1 MRLFSHLLGHVETG
15 IGSGLL
21 DYRYFGSDMANNT
34 TSFMFAASR
43 NLYALAI
50 TGHAPKVF
58 ARCSK
63 RGIPYFAVCA
73 VFAFT
78 MLSFLLL
85 SDKSSVVC
93 FPFNYAIY
101 AIFLKSFCL
110 GFQLVF

>member
-1 MRLFSHLLGHVETG
+1 
-15 IGSGLL
+15 
-21 DYRYFGSDMANNT
+21 
-34 TSFMFAASR
+34 MFAASR

-50 TGHAPKVF
+50 TGHAPRVF

-85 SDKSSVVC
+85 SERSSVVSVHAGLIL
-93 FPFNYAIY
+93 N
-101 AIFLKSFCL
+101 L
-110 GFQLVF
+110 